1 VEIDERLREIE
12 VTQAETLVVLKGL
25 DEKIDTLDAR
35 AKKVQSILVGDG
47 NGIKGHNV
55 RLDRLEQAAAG
66 VRRLFYGLMVPV
78 ALLLVK
84 AVAGLLGTPE
94 V

>member
-1 VEIDERLREIE
+1 MENQETDKRLRAIE
-12 VTQAETLVVLKGL
+12 VTQAAALVLL
-25 DEKIDTLDAR
+25 DELHDKMDKVDT
-35 AKKVQSILVGDG
+35 ILVG
-47 NGIKGHNV
+47 NGSGGHNV

-66 VRRLFYGLMVPV
+66 ARRLFYTLVIPVGL
-78 ALLLVK
+78 LCVK

>member
-1 VEIDERLREIE
+1 MTAIE
-12 VTQAETLVVLKGL
+12 VTQGRALEVLERL
-25 DEKIDTLDAR
+25 EEKVD
-35 AKKVQSILVGDG
+35 KVDRILVGDG
-47 NGIKGHNV
+47 NGMKGHNV

-66 VRRLFYGLMVPV
+66 LRRLFYGILVPV
-78 ALLLVK
+78 GLLCVK

>member
-1 VEIDERLREIE
+1 MASTEERLTAIE
-12 VTQAETLVVLKGL
+12 VTQAKALVVLEAL
-25 DEKIDTLDAR
+25 DEKMDRVDRT
-35 AKKVQSILVGDG
+35 LVGDG
-47 NGIKGHNV
+47 NGMKGHNV

-66 VRRLFYGLMVPV
+66 IRRLFYGLLVPV

-94 V
+94 A